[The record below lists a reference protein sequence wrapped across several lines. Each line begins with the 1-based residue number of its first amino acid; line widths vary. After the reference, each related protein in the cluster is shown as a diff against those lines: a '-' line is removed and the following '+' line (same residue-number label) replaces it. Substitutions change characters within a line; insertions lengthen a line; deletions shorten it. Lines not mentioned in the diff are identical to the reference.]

1 MQKRLMQKQ
10 FVRMLALSL
19 AICLIGGGLALF
31 YQWHQGPT
39 PGQASS
45 DNVVG
50 PPSLPASMVDSIF
63 RSLGSPMV
71 GTGQAVEAAS
81 RAANIDDAFALAVWW
96 TETNDG
102 AAGVGLADR
111 NPGSVRGSTG
121 YPSAYDGYTI
131 YPSYTAAV
139 NYWFPMLK
147 RVYIDRGLTTVYA
160 ISHPY
165 VGTSTSY
172 LWASK
177 VTSLMNRYRSEA
189 PAPTPTPKP
198 TLAPGMQR
206 FQQAQISH
214 AQQQGTNSSVP
225 TVVATVQPQQQQ
237 QRSQAAASGLGET
250 AKMFL
255 VLFNLL
261 FALALGLWAWSVS
274 RRYAGLPAPRIQPQP
289 IGNLWEDLRA
299 SQQRPSAFFGQHSL
313 SGLLGN
319 TEGLPVGVNTPYTGL
334 LAVNAPNTDMLGA
347 TNPLQPAYRATS
359 VGFSSGNF
367 AAWQTPFQVSQ
378 TPQLTPA
385 FGRLPFET
393 PTPAFNGQP
402 SFSSSSFAGAELPS
416 FNASP
421 STEQLSFDAPDP
433 AGVEQLSFD
442 APAPA
447 FASHSS
453 PFATPVA
460 GYAQTASQSNRPI
473 PTGQFAPGALHRT
486 RLQPDASTLGQPW
499 SSAEAPVRQPQFVG
513 AASSGGRSN
522 GLLSRYREMQEREG

>member
-1 MQKRLMQKQ
+1 MQKRSIQKQ

-19 AICLIGGGLALF
+19 TICLIGGGLALF

-39 PGQASS
+39 PGHASS

-50 PPSLPASMVDSIF
+50 PPSLPASLVDSIF

-165 VGTSTSY
+165 VGTSTSN
-172 LWASK
+172 LWAGK

-198 TLAPGMQR
+198 TLAPGLQR
-206 FQQAQISH
+206 FQQAQTSR

-225 TVVATVQPQQQQ
+225 TVVATVQPQPQ
-237 QRSQAAASGLGET
+237 SQPQSSQPAASGLGET
-250 AKMFL
+250 AKMLL
-255 VLFNLL
+255 VFFNLL
-261 FALALGLWAWSVS
+261 FALALGLWAWRISK
-274 RRYAGLPAPRIQPQP
+274 RYAGQPAPRIQPQP

-319 TEGLPVGVNTPYTGL
+319 TENLPVGVNTPNTSR

-347 TNPLQPAYRATS
+347 TNPLQPAYRTTS
-359 VGFSSGNF
+359 AGFSSGNF
-367 AAWQTPFQVSQ
+367 AARQTQFQVPQ
-378 TPQLTPA
+378 TPQPVPA
-385 FGRLPFET
+385 FGRPPFET
-393 PTPAFNGQP
+393 PAPAFSGQP
-402 SFSSSSFAGAELPS
+402 SFSSSSFAGLPS
-416 FNASP
+416 FDASP
-421 STEQLSFDAPDP
+421 STEQLSFGAPDP
-433 AGVEQLSFD
+433 TGVEQLSFD
-442 APAPA
+442 APAPV
-447 FASHSS
+447 FASHYSS
-453 PFATPVA
+453 FAAPVA
-460 GYAQTASQSNRPI
+460 SNPQTAYQSNYPMS
-473 PTGQFAPGALHRT
+473 TGQFAPGALHRT
-486 RLQPDASTLGQPW
+486 RLQPGASALGQPRP
-499 SSAEAPVRQPQFVG
+499 SAEAPARPPQLAG
-513 AASSGGRSN
+513 AGSSGGRSN
-522 GLLSRYREMQEREG
+522 GLLSRYREMQAREG